1 MPGRPRQSSRPRA
14 LGRAVVLI
22 ILALAVAV
30 GGGSLLYLRIS
41 QVQQGAITPDVPQGV
56 TRDPATRARGAVVSI
71 SGQDSH
77 PRATYD
83 PSSGTVT
90 VKFQSKYYDATHTAA
105 LNRQYLATE
114 GRLVVQLVLYN
125 DPEIGT
131 AVAQLYNGGRLLA
144 TVSGAPADAYKDY
157 KVEYARGLP

>member
-1 MPGRPRQSSRPRA
+1 MPGRPRQPIRPRA
-14 LGRAVVLI
+14 LGRTVVLL

-30 GGGSLLYLRIS
+30 GGGSLVYLRIS

-56 TRDPATRARGAVVSI
+56 RRDPATRARGAVVSI
-71 SGQDSH
+71 SGQDSR

-83 PSSGTVT
+83 PPSGTVT

-131 AVAQLYNGGRLLA
+131 AVAQLYHGGRLLA
-144 TVSGAPADAYKDY
+144 TVSGGTGDAYKDY
-157 KVEYARGLP
+157 KVEYTPALP

>member
-1 MPGRPRQSSRPRA
+1 MPARPPRLSRPRT
-14 LGRAVVLI
+14 LGPTVVLAT
-22 ILALAVAV
+22 LALAVAV

-56 TRDPATRARGAVVSI
+56 TRDPATRARGAVLSI
-71 SGQDSH
+71 SGQDSR
-77 PRATYD
+77 PRASYD
-83 PSSGTVT
+83 PPSGTVT

-131 AVAQLYNGGRLLA
+131 AVAQLYLGGRLLA
-144 TVSGAPADAYKDY
+144 TVSGGTGDAYKDY
-157 KVEYARGLP
+157 KVEYAPALP

>member
-1 MPGRPRQSSRPRA
+1 MAGQPRRPHRPRPV
-14 LGRAVVLI
+14 GRTVVLFTI
-22 ILALAVAV
+22 ALAVAV

-41 QVQQGAITPDVPQGV
+41 QVQQGAITPEVPQGV

-71 SGQDSH
+71 SGQDSR

-83 PSSGTVT
+83 PPSGTVT
-90 VKFQSKYYDATHTAA
+90 VKFQSKYYDPTHTAA

-131 AVAQLYNGGRLLA
+131 AVAELYARGRLLA
-144 TVSGAPADAYKDY
+144 TVTGTQSDAYKDY
-157 KVEYARGLP
+157 KVEYPRGLP